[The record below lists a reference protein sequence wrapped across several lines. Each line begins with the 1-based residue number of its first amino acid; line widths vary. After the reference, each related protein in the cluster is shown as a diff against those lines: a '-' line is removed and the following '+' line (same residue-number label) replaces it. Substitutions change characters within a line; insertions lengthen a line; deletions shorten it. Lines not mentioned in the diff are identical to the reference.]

1 MKNMTI
7 MKNITKNK
15 KIIFI
20 VIALLLLIAG
30 GTFFYI
36 KNKQKKEQAG
46 TDNVKQKISAKKNYV
61 PLSEGPYMQLSPA
74 ADGHHVTI
82 TVLEL
87 KKPATSLNYEMEY
100 QTGSMWQGFART
112 IQLDKLPV
120 SDRELFGSQSAGGA
134 ITYHEDIKGGNFL
147 AEFIG
152 PENYDVKSNWRYFTN
167 SKRETEFQS
176 QDTKFTIANDS
187 LRTYS
192 YLIIF
197 NNPGYPGEIEGEL
210 ISDIYSLSAEKSL
223 KILSSEFTVTF
234 SSKEEQAQILGYDG
248 NDWQEIETL
257 QSDGLAT
264 ASGALMDAYLLIKK

>member
-7 MKNITKNK
+7 MKNMTKKK

-20 VIALLLLIAG
+20 VIAVLLLIAG
-30 GTFFYI
+30 GSFFYI
-36 KNKQKKEQAG
+36 KNKQNKEQD
-46 TDNVKQKISAKKNYV
+46 TPDNVKQKISPKVNIIPV
-61 PLSEGPYMQLSPA
+61 SERPYMQLSPN
-74 ADGHHVTI
+74 ADGHHITI
-82 TVLEL
+82 SVLEL

-100 QTGSMWQGFART
+100 QTGSMLQGFQGMLKLD
-112 IQLDKLPV
+112 QLPISDKK
-120 SDRELFGSQSAGGA
+120 LFGSQSAGGA
-134 ITYHEDIKGGNFL
+134 ITYHEDIKGGSFL
-147 AEFIG
+147 AEFMG
-152 PENYDVKSNWRYFTN
+152 PEDYAVKSNWRYFTN
-167 SKRETEFQS
+167 NKRESEFQS

-187 LRTYS
+187 LSAYS

-223 KILSSEFTVTF
+223 KTLSSEFTVTF

-264 ASGALMDAYLLIKK
+264 ASSALMDAYVLIKK

>member
-1 MKNMTI
+1 MT
-7 MKNITKNK
+7 KKK

-20 VIALLLLIAG
+20 VIAVLLLIAG

-36 KNKQKKEQAG
+36 KNKQNKEQG
-46 TDNVKQKISAKKNYV
+46 TADNVKQKISAKKNYV
-61 PLSEGPYMQLSPA
+61 PISEGPYIQLLPNG
-74 ADGHHVTI
+74 DGHHITI

-100 QTGSMWQGFART
+100 QTGSMLQGFQGML
-112 IQLDKLPV
+112 QLNQLPS
-120 SDRELFGSQSAGGA
+120 SDRKLFGSQSAGGA

-152 PENYDVKSNWRYFTN
+152 PENYDVKSSWRYFSN
-167 SKRETEFQS
+167 NQKESQFQS

-187 LRTYS
+187 LRNYS

-197 NNPGYPGEIEGEL
+197 NNTGYPGEIEGEL
-210 ISDIYSLSAEKSL
+210 ISDIYSLSVETSL

-248 NDWQEIETL
+248 KEWQEIDTL

-264 ASGALMDAYLLIKK
+264 GSSALMDAYVLIKK